1 MNAVSR
7 ITSAPDPIRTFLPS
21 IDEEEYVRR
30 VELRSYRDA
39 ATGMIALTG
48 CDLARQL
55 AWAAVEHSTP
65 FLYAPSPP
73 EGLDA
78 LNLLCSRL
86 LKTAMTAEA
95 FDDLLREADDEG

>member
-1 MNAVSR
+1 M
-7 ITSAPDPIRTFLPS
+7 SALAKIEAPLDPIRTFMPD
-21 IDEEEYVRR
+21 IGQDEYERR
-30 VELRSYRDA
+30 ARLRSFRDA
-39 ATGMIALTG
+39 ATGMIALTR
-48 CDLARQL
+48 CDLARKL
-55 AWAAVEHSTP
+55 AWEAIEHSTP

-95 FDDLLREADDEG
+95 FDDFLREADDEG